1 MSNYKFDI
9 DVEAMMDDDESTSFT
24 KSKHETKTQE
34 TSLWKDGF
42 LEKYYLCEIDI
53 PDKEK
58 YRNMLSCIKDILKF
72 PKNSNP
78 WSLLE
83 YLDKESAESKNSKE
97 YIPIKLVRWKD
108 LPKISPKG
116 DKPTN
121 DKIISPD
128 ILGAYRSWDA
138 KEKKP
143 IILLC
148 PSKILKEANKLD
160 MDAKLLCKK
169 VIIHEF
175 AHALMDPTNWK
186 SETDFAPLQK
196 IDPQKRTSDARR
208 FMEESLANMLTLQ
221 YFKEVAKEEFDQV
234 EEFITYHQSSIY
246 QFGVHQFKLNTS
258 WEKWRDYKANKT
270 PDFWSYWAELFAGK
284 EIVKPK
290 QQ

>member
-1 MSNYKFDI
+1 MSKSNFIIDPNEFDDQSTTLCKSPKPKTI
-9 DVEAMMDDDESTSFT
+9 SQMLKYINFYYENEVEIPQKQES
-24 KSKHETKTQE
+24 EYM
-34 TSLWKDGF
+34 G
-42 LEKYYLCEIDI
+42 
-53 PDKEK
+53 
-58 YRNMLSCIKDILKF
+58 MLSCIEDIINS
-72 PKNSNP
+72 PKEPEP
-78 WSLLE
+78 WNWLS
-83 YLDKESAESKNSKE
+83 YLDKRSKEPEGSKE

-196 IDPQKRTSDARR
+196 INPQKKTSDARR
-208 FMEESLANMLTLQ
+208 IMEESLANMLTLQ
-221 YFKEVAKEEFDQV
+221 YFTEIAKKSETKKV
-234 EEFITYHQSSIY
+234 KKFIENNQPSIY

-258 WEKWRDYKANKT
+258 WKEWRDYKANKT
-270 PDFWSYWAELFAGK
+270 PDFWSYWAGLFAGK
-284 EIVKPK
+284 KIVKSK
-290 QQ
+290 Q

>member
-1 MSNYKFDI
+1 MSKSNFII
-9 DVEAMMDDDESTSFT
+9 DPNESDDQSLCKSP
-24 KSKHETKTQE
+24 KSKTISHMITYIN
-34 TSLWKDGF
+34 F
-42 LEKYYLCEIDI
+42 YYENEVDI
-53 PDKEK
+53 PQKQESE
-58 YRNMLSCIKDILKF
+58 YMGMLSCIEDIINS
-72 PKNSNP
+72 PKEPEP
-78 WSLLE
+78 WNWLS
-83 YLDKESAESKNSKE
+83 YLDKRSKEPEGSKE

-196 IDPQKRTSDARR
+196 ITPKKKTSDARR
-208 FMEESLANMLTLQ
+208 FMEESLANMLTLK
-221 YFKEVAKEEFDQV
+221 YFKEIAKEDVATV
-234 EEFITYHQSSIY
+234 EDFISNHQPPIY

-270 PDFWSYWAELFAGK
+270 PDFWSYWAGLFADK
-284 EIVKPK
+284 KIK
-290 QQ
+290 